1 MSLLAVSAA
10 RALLALD
17 PAELAARPPADP
29 ALLPYR
35 DVPALLT
42 FAKANVSATLALSA
56 LLVVAG
62 IGIVRRRRWGRT
74 AGIVWAAG
82 TLLTSLAGAVVNFG
96 WHLPALS
103 RATAGNAD
111 PAAVAA
117 KYEAIVNGAG
127 MTCVS
132 LVMAVAYLV
141 ALHRPAVRA
150 ELASPASASGP
161 GPGSAGTGSTT
172 PPGSPGG

>member
-10 RALLALD
+10 RSILALD
-17 PAELAARPPADP
+17 PAALAATPPAAP
-29 ALLPYR
+29 SLLPYR

-42 FAKANVSATLALSA
+42 FAKASVATSLALSA
-56 LLVVAG
+56 LLVAAG
-62 IGIVRRRRWGRT
+62 IGVLRRRPWGRT

-82 TLLTSLAGAVVNFG
+82 TILTSLAGAVVNFG

-103 RATAGNAD
+103 RATAGTTD

-117 KYEAIVNGAG
+117 KYEAVVNGAG

-132 LVMAVAYLV
+132 LLMAVAFLV
-141 ALHRPAVRA
+141 AFHRPGVRA
-150 ELASPASASGP
+150 ELGSPASEP
-161 GPGSAGTGSTT
+161 GPGGARDAT
-172 PPGSPGG
+172 PPGAPGA